1 MKKKCSLVLNK
12 SDSSEPKTVVVLG
25 TPAGGT
31 SSVAGL
37 LQKIGVFMG
46 EDVDP
51 SNHEDRFLQG
61 QSGESLDKRITQR
74 NREHGL
80 WGWKDPVAIDMV
92 NSFAGKLR
100 NPHFV
105 IVFRDM
111 FATAS
116 SELFRRYR
124 ERGEH
129 LHYIEVV
136 QSRPLIEPLVL
147 SEFNQQIT
155 GAFERQQRLYAF
167 VTRSSYPML
176 LVSYE
181 RLLSAPLEFAR
192 DAASF
197 LQMDVDNDSLQQAAA
212 SIDLD
217 WKVKFSGS
225 GAS

>member
-1 MKKKCSLVLNK
+1 MKKKCSLILNV
-12 SDSSEPKTVVVLG
+12 SDSCEPKTVVVLG

-37 LQKIGVFMG
+37 LQKLGVFMG

-51 SNHEDRFLQG
+51 NNHEDRFLQG
-61 QSGESLDKRITQR
+61 QRGDSLNKRVMQR

-92 NSFAGKLR
+92 DNFAGNLR

-124 ERGEH
+124 EREEH
-129 LHYIEVV
+129 LHYLEVV
-136 QSRPLIEPLVL
+136 QSQPLVEPSVV
-147 SEFNQQIT
+147 SEFHQQMSA
-155 GAFERQQRLYAF
+155 AFERQQRLYAF
-167 VTRSSYPML
+167 VTRSTYPML

-181 RLLSAPLEFAR
+181 RLLSAPLEFAV
-192 DAASF
+192 DAANF
-197 LQMDVDNDSLQQAAA
+197 LQIDVNEDCLNQAAA
-212 SIDLD
+212 SIDLN
-217 WKVKFSGS
+217 WKEKVSRKRG
-225 GAS
+225 